1 MNFNLITR
9 FINFVRSCLQFNYSF
24 ECNFV
29 SRQRKKD
36 LISFYY
42 IFTIFTF
49 FIGVRISF
57 LVYMKFS
64 LFDFFA
70 LYFMITLLFSVI
82 LCFQNVDAFFTNFD
96 FKKELQLNKNLINS
110 FLFAFG
116 IMILY
121 FYVRI
126 QHDPMLYDPIY
137 LRNNR
142 MPSDFASSSK
152 RTLEQADLDDS
163 SQSTQ
168 VTDLTSTTKRSR
180 LMLPSSSTID
190 HQLQSTYNVSP
201 MIDNV
206 HFMHIRAQNN
216 FNRLNNS
223 LNSEPT
229 IIQMQTE
236 GRYYDPHNTDRIL
249 NQLNNRFSA
258 LESSINELNCRQIS
272 KHFLQTSY

>member
-1 MNFNLITR
+1 MQT
-9 FINFVRSCLQFNYSF
+9 
-24 ECNFV
+24 
-29 SRQRKKD
+29 
-36 LISFYY
+36 
-42 IFTIFTF
+42 
-49 FIGVRISF
+49 
-57 LVYMKFS
+57 
-64 LFDFFA
+64 
-70 LYFMITLLFSVI
+70 
-82 LCFQNVDAFFTNFD
+82 
-96 FKKELQLNKNLINS
+96 KELQLNKNLINS

-152 RTLEQADLDDS
+152 RTLAQADLDDS

-180 LMLPSSSTID
+180 LMLPSSSTMD

-201 MIDNV
+201 MTDNV

-216 FNRLNNS
+216 FKRLNNS

>member
-9 FINFVRSCLQFNYSF
+9 FINFVRSIFYSF
-24 ECNFV
+24 ECIFV

-82 LCFQNVDAFFTNFD
+82 LCFQNVDAFFSNFD

-116 IMILY
+116 IMIFADIFMFVFNMIRCY
-121 FYVRI
+121 TI
-126 QHDPMLYDPIY
+126 QCIY
-137 LRNNR
+137 
-142 MPSDFASSSK
+142 
-152 RTLEQADLDDS
+152 E
-163 SQSTQ
+163 
-168 VTDLTSTTKRSR
+168 
-180 LMLPSSSTID
+180 
-190 HQLQSTYNVSP
+190 
-201 MIDNV
+201 
-206 HFMHIRAQNN
+206 
-216 FNRLNNS
+216 
-223 LNSEPT
+223 
-229 IIQMQTE
+229 II
-236 GRYYDPHNTDRIL
+236 
-249 NQLNNRFSA
+249 
-258 LESSINELNCRQIS
+258 
-272 KHFLQTSY
+272 